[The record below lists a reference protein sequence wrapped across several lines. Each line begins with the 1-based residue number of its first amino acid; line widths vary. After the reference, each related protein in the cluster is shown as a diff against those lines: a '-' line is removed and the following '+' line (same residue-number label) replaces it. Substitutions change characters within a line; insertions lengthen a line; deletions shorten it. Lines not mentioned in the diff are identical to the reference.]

1 MANILPYITIH
12 DRDRALTSLLPRWDW
27 SLVSQAHFFAK
38 SCTHCSHVLSVERK
52 TRQGVADDQG
62 SSPVHHQRSS
72 AVEKACASSTVDR
85 IQASLELRRHFCSRA
100 NVVLASLN
108 RYLNTIIPSP
118 AERNT
123 TLGLCCF
130 YHYIRSDPSALPFK
144 PPSK

>member
-1 MANILPYITIH
+1 MN
-12 DRDRALTSLLPRWDW
+12 
-27 SLVSQAHFFAK
+27 
-38 SCTHCSHVLSVERK
+38 
-52 TRQGVADDQG
+52 TRLYAPPFLGM
-62 SSPVHHQRSS
+62 
-72 AVEKACASSTVDR
+72 
-85 IQASLELRRHFCSRA
+85 QASLELRRHFCSRA

-130 YHYIRSDPSALPFK
+130 YHYIRSDPSVLPFK